1 MNDAP
6 HINNLPKVR
15 GEYKFSEPLKGYT
28 WLNVGG
34 PADVMFFPADED
46 DLRDF
51 LRQKDKSIPLFVLGG
66 GSNLLVRD
74 GGLNGAVIKLKS
86 PSFARYR
93 IENDI
98 LYCGAGCINFNL
110 KKIVA
115 EKGLGGLEF
124 LCSIPGTTGGAVRG
138 NAGCFGSD
146 MAKVV
151 AAVKVMSADG
161 NVRTLKNAE
170 CGFAYRRSDFGDN
183 DIILEVG
190 LRFEHKDPAAV
201 AEIIEQNAEY
211 RRTHQPQGIKTAG
224 STFKNPEGV
233 AAWKL
238 IKEAGGDTMV
248 CGKAKMSAQHCNFLH
263 NEGNS
268 AADIEK
274 LCDSIVAAVKQK
286 SGVTLEREVKIVGR
300 EQNNGRS

>member
-1 MNDAP
+1 MNNELN
-6 HINNLPKVR
+6 INNLPKVR

-28 WLNVGG
+28 WLSVGG

-46 DLRDF
+46 DLQNF
-51 LRQKDKSIPLFVLGG
+51 LRQKDKNMPLFVLGG

-74 GGLNGAVIKLKS
+74 GGMNGVVVKLKNPAFS
-86 PSFARYR
+86 GWR
-93 IENDI
+93 IEDNT
-98 LYCGAGCINFNL
+98 LYCGAGCVNFNL
-110 KKIVA
+110 KKIIA
-115 EKGLGGLEF
+115 ENGLSGLEF
-124 LCSIPGTTGGAVRG
+124 LCSIPGTVGGAVRG

-151 AAVKVMSADG
+151 SSVRIMSADG
-161 NVRTLKNAE
+161 TVRTFKNTE
-170 CGFAYRRSDFGDN
+170 CGFAYRHSNFSDS

-190 LRFEHKDPAAV
+190 LNFELKEPAAV
-201 AEIIEQNAEY
+201 AEIIAQNAEY

-224 STFKNPEGV
+224 STFKNPEGM

-248 CGKAKMSAQHCNFLH
+248 YGKAKMSAQHCNFLH

-274 LCDSIVAAVKQK
+274 LCDSIIAAVKQK
-286 SGVTLEREVKIVGR
+286 SGITLEREVKIVGR
-300 EQNNGRS
+300 E

>member
-1 MNDAP
+1 MNGALKTD
-6 HINNLPKVR
+6 NLPKVR

-51 LRQKDKSIPLFVLGG
+51 LQQKDKNMPIFILGG

-74 GGLNGAVIKLKS
+74 GGMSGVVIKLKN
-86 PSFARYR
+86 PSFAKYR

-98 LYCGAGCINFNL
+98 LYSGAGCINFNL
-110 KKIVA
+110 KKIIA
-115 EKGLGGLEF
+115 ENGLGGLEF
-124 LCSIPGTTGGAVRG
+124 LCSIPGTVGGAVRG

-146 MAKVV
+146 MSKVV
-151 AAVKVMSADG
+151 SAVRVMSADG
-161 NVRTLKNAE
+161 KVRTLKNTD
-170 CGFAYRRSDFGDN
+170 CGFAYRHSNFGDD

-190 LRFEHKDPAAV
+190 LQFTSQNKNEV
-201 AEIIEQNAEY
+201 AKIIEQNAEY
-211 RRTHQPQGIKTAG
+211 RRTHQPQGIRTAG
-224 STFKNPEGV
+224 STFKNPEGF

-238 IKEAGGDTMV
+238 IKEAGGDTIV

-274 LCDSIVAAVKQK
+274 LCDSVIAAVKQK

-300 EQNNGRS
+300 E